1 MFVREV
7 ADGVEVWTPAKLNLF
22 FEVLAKR
29 TDGFHEIETL
39 MVGVDLYDTL
49 TVENDPAGRL
59 TLSCGWVT
67 QGIGRASEAWG
78 QLPHAEADNLAYRA
92 VDLLRR
98 RHAADRGA
106 ILRLAKRIPAAAGL
120 GGASSDAAAALVAA
134 NRVWRLGLRVDALA
148 ELAAELGS
156 DVPFFLHDGPAVC
169 RGRGERIEP
178 IASLGVVNA
187 VVVRPPVGLST
198 AEVYSLCRPAA
209 SPQPVESVVQ
219 PLARGELSAATAR
232 TVNRLEEAA
241 AKLTPWIGRLRTAFA
256 AAGCAARQMTGS
268 GSSYFGWCENAR
280 HALCVAAR
288 LRAAAVGAVFVVR
301 SLGSK
306 EVAGRRPCGAAESTS

>member
-49 TVENDPAGRL
+49 TVENDPTGRL

-148 ELAAELGS
+148 ELAASWG
-156 DVPFFLHDGPAVC
+156 
-169 RGRGERIEP
+169 
-178 IASLGVVNA
+178 ASFRSSCTT
-187 VVVRPPVGLST
+187 VRPC
-198 AEVYSLCRPAA
+198 AEVA
-209 SPQPVESVVQ
+209 
-219 PLARGELSAATAR
+219 
-232 TVNRLEEAA
+232 
-241 AKLTPWIGRLRTAFA
+241 
-256 AAGCAARQMTGS
+256 GS
-268 GSSYFGWCENAR
+268 GSN
-280 HALCVAAR
+280 
-288 LRAAAVGAVFVVR
+288 R
-301 SLGSK
+301 SR
-306 EVAGRRPCGAAESTS
+306 V